1 MGCFSL
7 NSNLYGTIAQ
17 HGCSQVQKR
26 NTLALN
32 GLVSLAYKVY
42 CELDVNVNRVQ
53 MLVEKFFVCSPQTYV
68 GVVHIPRFDLLLTTL
83 SKNYYRHILFSL

>member
-17 HGCSQVQKR
+17 HGCLQVQKR
-26 NTLALN
+26 NTLAFK
-32 GLVSLAYKVY
+32 LVSLAYKVY

-53 MLVEKFFVCSPQTYV
+53 MRVEKFFVCSLQTYV
-68 GVVHIPRFDLLLTTL
+68 AVVHIPRFDLLFAT
-83 SKNYYRHILFSL
+83 SLL